1 MSHLIEVKKIGPRPD
16 GLDYE
21 IRFNTDPRNARH
33 FNRFTEA
40 LGVIR
45 DKRYDLSSDAWVVG
59 EGGLSYFH
67 DLERRIYPPQKTMR
81 EKMEGL
87 ISVEKKEVEGWQ
99 SIGASMKLQPYDY
112 QKQAVKFILD
122 AHGDGSA
129 HDTLIV
135 SPCGSGKS
143 PMMIAAY
150 LECLDKGIV
159 QGPGM
164 IVVKASLKVQWEKEV
179 QKFSDLRPRV
189 IRTYKDLVGRDDAS
203 LSKKERKLE
212 ELDGTEKREL
222 EKEIRALKKEIKE
235 KFAAQF
241 DDADLFI
248 LNYETLNDENVRKAL
263 LKIAPQFIA
272 SDESQYIKSDS
283 TKRAKALYKFNEARV
298 KIGAT
303 ATPVQRD
310 PRDIFGIF
318 KFVHPEL
325 FPKKTDFSAL
335 YVRYGYGYRVIGAK
349 NEKKLN
355 EKISPYMFILTK
367 EEVSKHLPSLVVQQR
382 YCRFSAKQQAVN
394 DRFFDELEEL
404 HEKEKS
410 LSYGLSE
417 AEIKV
422 HPEIL
427 DLESA
432 IASRQTFLQ
441 ELTLSERLLKES
453 DSRLASQFVTGS
465 PDEKIALMKD
475 LVAEIIDSG
484 EKVCIFSRFAK
495 MQPIIAEAIHSIP
508 ELRHVGIAYIRG
520 EFSPERRYEEA
531 YTKFRDDDNYKILIC
546 SDAGAEGLN
555 LSLCKHM
562 IEMDLA
568 LSYAVQTQRHGRLER
583 ADSVH
588 DTVYVT
594 QLIMENSWDEI
605 AKKVI
610 DKKEKFDIS
619 IVKGVN

>member
-40 LGVIR
+40 LGIIR
-45 DKRYDLSSDAWVVG
+45 DKRYDISSDAWVVG

-67 DLERRIYPPQKTMR
+67 DLERRIYPPKKTMR
-81 EKMEGL
+81 EKMEDL

-122 AHGDGSA
+122 AHGDGGA

-150 LECLDKGIV
+150 LEFLDKGIV

-189 IRTYKDLVGRDDAS
+189 IRTYKDLVGRDDVA

-212 ELDGTEKREL
+212 ELDGTEKKEL
-222 EKEIRALKKEIKE
+222 EKEIRALRKEIKK

-422 HPEIL
+422 YPEIL

-520 EFSPERRYEEA
+520 ELSPERRYEEA
-531 YTKFRDDDNYKILIC
+531 YTKFRDDDNYKVLVC